1 MKTIKI
7 YLAAIILALTT
18 AGCHN
23 DDHDTPADP
32 QQPAAKTTTL
42 NIDVILPSDIQKQWQ
57 NSIDW
62 ALENIAAAQKNLG
75 TKIDLNLRYH
85 DEDTEDLDR
94 LAYDLS
100 HPAEGD
106 DTCHAIIGP
115 YHSSNANT
123 ILRYAGRNRLPVV
136 MPTCTSSELQRTNAR
151 NTYAWFLT
159 ESDITQCEMMV
170 ATAASANK
178 KNIALIY
185 TDDTYGQSFRDWTGY
200 YATELQC
207 SLIAQIPYD
216 GDNTDLAPLLQAI
229 DEEHITEDLIICY
242 ALSDIQSYS
251 KAVNKVSDAI
261 TEHNLA
267 LFETNPDDM
276 IVPYA
281 LLTDVAFDTSILD
294 FDGFLFSHAIAPYG
308 SPTYGFPQTYEAK
321 FSSPAMGGYA
331 QMYDALTIIAL
342 GAAHQ
347 AANGDRCLI
356 DGRQVAYTEAPYNA
370 GLTDH
375 MRSVVA
381 NGKGASAGWDAS
393 GLALAFREIANGK
406 DVAVVGATGSLTFD
420 NETYTKILNTTYLVW
435 TTNFDKGDDGEFH
448 RLIKPLIYLSTKG
461 SNTQASTTT
470 LWQMDKQWNQQID
483 DITVNHNLPALT
495 DRWAVIISPSTTWAN
510 YRHQADAFAMYQ
522 TLRSHGYDDD
532 HIVLI
537 VEDNLAQDSRNLY
550 PGEIFV
556 ERDDDGNTS
565 DLFVND
571 DVRLNAVVD
580 YHFSDLTP
588 DDIADIMLGHK
599 SDRLP
604 HVISPTSSSDVLFFW
619 SGHGGSQ
626 EGPLWGNEDAAKYF
640 GKQRIRDIVDQMNQN
655 DMYRRMMFAIETCY
669 SGKWG
674 EALDGL
680 PDVLVLTAATPS
692 ETSKADMYNSK
703 LGVYLSNAFARTFRR
718 QIYQNPDITVYNL
731 YRELFKTTKG
741 SHVTLYNQQNYGSVY
756 SETMREFLE

>member
-1 MKTIKI
+1 MKKLLYILLGIVALVSCKSDDDSATTPAVAKQEV
-7 YLAAIILALTT
+7 IIL
-18 AGCHN
+18 N
-23 DDHDTPADP
+23 V
-32 QQPAAKTTTL
+32 
-42 NIDVILPSDIQKQWQ
+42 DVILPTDIQKTLQPAITDALTA
-57 NSIDW
+57 ID
-62 ALENIAAAQKNLG
+62 NAQEKSA
-75 TKIDLNLRYH
+75 KRVKLNLRYH

-94 LAYDLS
+94 LAYNLT

-159 ESDITQCEMMV
+159 ESDVTQCEMMV
-170 ATAASANK
+170 ATAASANQ

-207 SLIAQIPYD
+207 NLLAQIPYD
-216 GDNTDLAPLLQAI
+216 GDNTDLTPLIQAI
-229 DEEHITEDLIICY
+229 KEKHITQNLMICY
-242 ALSDIQSYS
+242 AISDIKTYP
-251 KAVNKVSDAI
+251 KAMQKVQAAI
-261 TEHNLA
+261 SEYNSTIT
-267 LFETNPDDM
+267 ETNPEDM
-276 IVPYA
+276 ILPSNI
-281 LLTDVAFDTSILD
+281 LTDVAFDTGILD
-294 FDGFLFSHAIAPYG
+294 DDKFIFTHAIAPYG

-321 FSSPAMGGYA
+321 FDAIAMGGYA

-356 DGRQVAYTEAPYNA
+356 DGRQVSYTEAPYAA

-381 NGKGASAGWDAS
+381 NEKGAAAGWDAS
-393 GLALAFREIANGK
+393 GLTLAFNEIANGH

-420 NETYTKILNTTYLVW
+420 HESYTKILNTTYLVW
-435 TTNFDKGDDGEFH
+435 ATNFDVMDGGELQ
-448 RLIKPLIYLSTKG
+448 RNIKPLIYLSTEG
-461 SNTQASTTT
+461 STTQASTTS
-470 LWQMDKQWNQQID
+470 LWQMDKLWNQTID
-483 DITVNHNLPALT
+483 DIQVIHNLPALT
-495 DRWAVIISPSTTWAN
+495 DRWAVVISPSTTWAN

-537 VEDNLAQDSRNLY
+537 VEDNLADDSRNLY

-556 ERDDDGNTS
+556 ERNSDGNASAS

-571 DVRLNAVVD
+571 NVRLNAVVD

-604 HVISPTSSSDVLFFW
+604 HVINPTSGSDVVLFW

-626 EGPLWGNEDAAKYF
+626 DGPLWGNEDAPQYF
-640 GKQRIRDIVDQMNQN
+640 GSQRIRNIVKEMDDN
-655 DMYRRMMFAIETCY
+655 DMYRRILFAIETCY

-680 PDVLVLTAATPS
+680 PDVLALTAATPS